1 MEFSLSDLLSLLSG
15 GGLSIEEYQYVNQLV
30 NHRTII
36 LNEEVSENIIEKV
49 FLPLKEFEDDSD
61 SSPVTI
67 ILNSVGGSVSN
78 GLFLAYYLMNYKK
91 PLNILVCGYAASM
104 ATVILAAGA
113 KNNNITRR
121 CYKCTYGLIHDG
133 YISLEQ
139 PTEAKSA
146 ADIIAFNERRD
157 KDVRQFLIDNTKIT
171 AELYDS
177 NARHQWFLTAK
188 EMLELG
194 LIDEI
199 IGCEEK

>member
-1 MEFSLSDLLSLLSG
+1 MDFSLSDLLSLING
-15 GGLSIEEYQYVNQLV
+15 GGLSIEDYQYVNQLV
-30 NHRTII
+30 NHRTVI
-36 LNEEVSENIIEKV
+36 LNEEVTENIIERV
-49 FLPLKEFEDDSD
+49 FLPLKEFEEDSD
-61 SSPVTI
+61 TTPVTI

-78 GLFLAYYLMNYKK
+78 GLFLAYYLMTYKK

-113 KNNNITRR
+113 KNSNITRR
-121 CYKCTYGLIHDG
+121 CYGCTYGLIHDG

-139 PTEAKSA
+139 PMESKSA
-146 ADIIAFNERRD
+146 ADIMAFNDRRD
-157 KDVRQFLIDNTKIT
+157 QDVRQFLLDNTKIT

-177 NARHQWFLTAK
+177 NARHQWFLTAQ

-199 IGCEEK
+199 IE